1 MEERFSGNRVDEIRP
16 DAPDLAPYGRYAV
29 GVRTMRFTNPRQY
42 DIAAAE
48 PGAPLAVG
56 DRILT
61 VELWYP
67 AAAEPVAPGSR
78 AYEGVVTRDGTTKA
92 TLRGRAIRNA
102 PAEPRGGPFPLVI
115 LSHGYPGN
123 RFIMCH
129 LGENLASKG
138 YVVASIDHPDSTY
151 DDLGAFA
158 STLYHRPLDQAFI
171 LGALANLNRDGLG
184 TGLEGL
190 IDADRAG
197 LVGYSMGGYGVI
209 NAIGGGFSQHIAKSP
224 IAPPELLLV
233 KRQAGN
239 PEYVASLDPRI
250 KAAIAI
256 APWGWPNGFWN
267 RSGLAAIK
275 TPTFFMAGSADT
287 TVGYSPGVRT
297 IFEYCAGAERY
308 LLTFENAGHNA
319 IAPIPAPGEVVADPG
334 PGAKYWKHYMDP
346 VWDAA
351 RSNNIAQHFATAF
364 FGKYLKGD
372 AEAATYLELSERA
385 KEDRGPA
392 DRKEQAAQGSPAW
405 KGFSVRNATGLRL
418 ERRGPAGE

>member
-1 MEERFSGNRVDEIRP
+1 MAEHSSENRVDEIRP
-16 DAPDLAPYGRYAV
+16 DAPDLAPYGRFAA
-29 GVRTMRFTNPRQY
+29 GVRTLRFTNPGQY
-42 DIAAAE
+42 DIASAE
-48 PGAPLAVG
+48 PGAPLALA
-56 DRILT
+56 DRTLT

-67 AAAEPVAPGSR
+67 AAAEPAAPGSQ
-78 AYEGVVTRDGTTKA
+78 AYEGVVTRDGALKV

-138 YVVASIDHPDSTY
+138 YIVASIDHPDSTY
-151 DDLGAFA
+151 DDLGAFS
-158 STLYHRPLDQAFI
+158 STLYHRPLDQNF
-171 LGALANLNRDGLG
+171 ALRTLADLNRDGLG

-190 IDADRAG
+190 IDADRTG

-209 NAIGGGFSQHIAKSP
+209 NAIGGGFAQHIAKSS
-224 IAPPELLLV
+224 IAPPELLLA

-239 PEYVASLDPRI
+239 PDYEASLDPRI
-250 KAAIAI
+250 KASIAI

-275 TPTFFMAGSADT
+275 TPALFMAGSADT

-297 IFEYCAGAERY
+297 IFEHCEGAERY

-319 IAPIPAPGEVVADPG
+319 IAPIPAPAEVIADPG

-351 RSNNIAQHFATAF
+351 RANNIAQHFATAF

-372 AEAATYLELSERA
+372 AEAATYLE
-385 KEDRGPA
+385 PA
-392 DRKEQAAQGSPAW
+392 DRKEQASPGGAAW
-405 KGFSVRNATGLRL
+405 KGFGVRNATGLRL
-418 ERRGPAGE
+418 EYRAPAGGKGNL